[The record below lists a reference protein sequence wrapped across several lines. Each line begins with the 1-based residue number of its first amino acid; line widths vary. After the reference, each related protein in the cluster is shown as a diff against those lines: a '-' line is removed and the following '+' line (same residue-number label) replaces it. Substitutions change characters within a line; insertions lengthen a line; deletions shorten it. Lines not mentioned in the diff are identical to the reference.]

1 MPSIWAFLKQNTMLP
16 SKCLR
21 LNSNASA
28 ETWPFSLKLVFSSD
42 PVVID
47 CTKEGVKFSAQGDI
61 GHGSILLKPGQGS
74 IDEEEDQETVI
85 ELNQAC
91 SLTFSLKYLQNF
103 TKATP
108 LAKSV
113 TLCVST
119 EVPMLVEYKVGDI
132 GHIRYYLA
140 PKMNEAE

>member
-1 MPSIWAFLKQNTMLP
+1 
-16 SKCLR
+16 
-21 LNSNASA
+21 
-28 ETWPFSLKLVFSSD
+28 
-42 PVVID
+42 VVID